1 LLASTELHN
10 LKRILGYIVNGYK
23 YAVFALTNLTEALD
37 KYSESENYER
47 ICLNK
52 YNFGSKFGFRA
63 SRWNKL
69 RQRLNMWLQG
79 LGTSRKGKYGALK
92 SRLVII

>member
-1 LLASTELHN
+1 M
-10 LKRILGYIVNGYK
+10 VNGYK

-63 SRWNKL
+63 SR
-69 RQRLNMWLQG
+69 
-79 LGTSRKGKYGALK
+79 
-92 SRLVII
+92 

>member
-1 LLASTELHN
+1 MSDFSDLSHYVSDCT
-10 LKRILGYIVNGYK
+10 
-23 YAVFALTNLTEALD
+23 
-37 KYSESENYER
+37 
-47 ICLNK
+47 